1 MIVGKS
7 ALEDKK
13 LYLKDPT
20 TTELGDKIISN
31 SIKIIDEIG
40 FDNFNFKKLA
50 IAINSTEA
58 SVYRYFEN
66 KHKLLFYLIS
76 WYWSWIKTTLEY
88 KLYNINSP
96 KEKLKIAVKSICNSH
111 FDDPETK
118 NINEEALSRIVVAE
132 AVKSYTT
139 KHVKEDYKAGLFEAY
154 KVVCSKLEDII
165 KELNPNYKYPK
176 ALAIGIIRLI
186 HKQIFFA
193 QHLPELTDLSLI
205 NEDTSEIED
214 FICSIVFATLKVKN
228 N

>member
-96 KEKLKIAVKSICNSH
+96 KEKLKIAVKAICNSH

-118 NINEEALSRIVVAE
+118 NINEEALSRIVIAE

-165 KELNPNYKYPK
+165 KELNPNYKHPK
-176 ALAIGIIRLI
+176 ALAVGVIRLI

-193 QHLPELTDLSLI
+193 QQLPELTDLSVI
-205 NEDTSEIED
+205 NEDTSEIEE
-214 FICSIVFATLKVKN
+214 FICTIIFATLKIKN

>member
-96 KEKLKIAVKSICNSH
+96 KEKLKISIKAICNSH

-118 NINEEALSRIVVAE
+118 NINEEALSRIVIAE

-154 KVVCSKLEDII
+154 KVVCSKLEEII
-165 KELNPNYKYPK
+165 RELNPNYKYPK
-176 ALAIGIIRLI
+176 ALAVGVIRLI

-193 QHLPELTDLSLI
+193 QQLPELTDLSVI
-205 NEDTSEIED
+205 NEDTSEIEE
-214 FICSIVFATLKVKN
+214 FICTIIFATLKVKN